1 MNQSCLNFDGETF
14 VPELDGKRISRQFD
28 YVFDL
33 MKDGKWRTL
42 KQIQLALL
50 KQGVFATEAG
60 ISARLRDFRKKR
72 YGEHTVNRMRTGD
85 PKSGKFTYQLLVKVK
100 RNNG

>member
-14 VPELDGKRISRQFD
+14 VPELDGRRITRQFD

-33 MKDGKWRTL
+33 MKDGRYRTL

-50 KQGVFATEAG
+50 KQGVFATEKEV
-60 ISARLRDFRKKR
+60 S
-72 YGEHTVNRMRTGD
+72 
-85 PKSGKFTYQLLVKVK
+85 
-100 RNNG
+100 